1 MLQKFTKHINSNFPF
16 LKGKKILIAIS
27 GGLDSVVLTHLF
39 SELKYAIYLAHCNF
53 QLRGLASNLDEKF
66 VENLSQKTSNQI
78 FIKKFK
84 TEEYAK
90 KHQLS
95 TQIAARELRY
105 HWFQE
110 IIQQHRF
117 DFVLTAHHADDNL
130 ETFLINL
137 TRGSGLEG
145 FTGIPSI
152 NGNIIRPLLPFSR
165 VEILTYAQE
174 NDIHWR
180 EDASNAST
188 KYIRN
193 KIRHQVVPAL
203 KEINPSLLSSFG
215 KTIQN
220 LKESQQI
227 IEDKI
232 DDISSEVIE
241 PEFLTE
247 FNLGKVQRPEVTKFN
262 INVINQFSNPKAY
275 LYQLLKAYN
284 FTEWND
290 VYNLLSAQS
299 GKQVFSKTHRLLKDR
314 DYLMVSKKTDV
325 TLSLSTPLK
334 INSIKRS
341 FNINKGEL
349 EITKPIQLNFE
360 EVTKKSTQNK
370 QTIYVDKDL
379 LKYPLTIRKWQTGDY
394 LYPTGM
400 QGKKKLSKFFKDE
413 KLSLLE
419 KENTWLL
426 CSAENELIWVIN
438 HRQDRRFS
446 SKLSTKNSLKITT
459 L

>member
-1 MLQKFTKHINSNFPF
+1 MHQKFTKHIQTNFPF
-16 LKGKKILIAIS
+16 LKDKKILIAIS

-39 SELKYAIYLAHCNF
+39 SELKYAISLAHCNF
-53 QLRGLASNLDEKF
+53 QLRGAASDLDEEF
-66 VENLSQKTSNQI
+66 VYNLSQKTSNQI

-84 TEEYAK
+84 TEEYTK

-105 HWFQE
+105 YWFQE
-110 IIQQHRF
+110 IIQQHQF

-137 TRGSGLEG
+137 TRGSGLDG
-145 FTGIPSI
+145 FTGIPAI

-165 VEILTYAQE
+165 AEILTYAQE

-193 KIRHQVVPAL
+193 KIRHQVVPVL

-215 KTIQN
+215 KTLKN
-220 LKESQQI
+220 LQESQQI
-227 IEDKI
+227 LEDRI
-232 DDISSEVIE
+232 DDVSKEVLKPFDCAQGDCSI
-241 PEFLTE
+241 
-247 FNLGKVQRPEVTKFN
+247 NLS
-262 INVINQFSNPKAY
+262 INKINELSTPKAY

-314 DYLMVSKKTDV
+314 DFLIVSKLDF
-325 TLSLSTPLK
+325 STALEMTFE
-334 INSIKRS
+334 IQED
-341 FNINKGEL
+341 EL
-349 EITKPIQLNFE
+349 EITKPISLTFE
-360 EVTKKSTQNK
+360 KVKEKSTENK
-370 QTIYVDKDL
+370 QTIYVDKGL
-379 LKYPLTIRKWQTGDY
+379 LKYPLIVRKWQNGDY

-400 QGKKKLSKFFKDE
+400 EGKKKLSKFFKDE
-413 KLSLLE
+413 KFSLIE

-426 CSAENELIWVIN
+426 CSAEDKLIWVIN
-438 HRQDRRFS
+438 HRQDRRFINENNL
-446 SKLSTKNSLKITT
+446 KISLKHS
-459 L
+459 